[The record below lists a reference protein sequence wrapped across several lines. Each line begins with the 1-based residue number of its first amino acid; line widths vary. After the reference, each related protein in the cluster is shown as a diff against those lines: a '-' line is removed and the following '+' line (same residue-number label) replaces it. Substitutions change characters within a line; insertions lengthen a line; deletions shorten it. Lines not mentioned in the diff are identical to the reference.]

1 MQPELIFDLKQEL
14 GESPLYDAANSRL
27 IWADILRGAVLV
39 MDEKTGNLKEH
50 QVGKLLANIVL
61 CQNGGFI
68 LAMQDGLYYADSNF
82 ENLKNLGAPNGYS
95 PDIRFNDG
103 KCDAKGRLF
112 IGTCANEQGAAA
124 LYRWTKEDSFT
135 KVLSGVTISNGL
147 VWNKDNKKLY
157 YIDTPLK
164 QVWSFDYDLETG
176 TFKNQTIAC
185 DLSDEPGMP
194 DGMCADAEGML
205 WIAKWNG
212 AMVSRWNPIS
222 GEKLMSIDL
231 PVLNVSA
238 CAFGGAN
245 MSTLYITTAWQGADE
260 KARQLL
266 PLSGGLFKVETNI
279 TGAEFHPCKY

>member
-147 VWNKDNKKLY
+147 VWNKDNK
-157 YIDTPLK
+157 
-164 QVWSFDYDLETG
+164 
-176 TFKNQTIAC
+176 N
-185 DLSDEPGMP
+185 
-194 DGMCADAEGML
+194 
-205 WIAKWNG
+205 
-212 AMVSRWNPIS
+212 
-222 GEKLMSIDL
+222 
-231 PVLNVSA
+231 
-238 CAFGGAN
+238 
-245 MSTLYITTAWQGADE
+245 
-260 KARQLL
+260 
-266 PLSGGLFKVETNI
+266 
-279 TGAEFHPCKY
+279 